1 MSRKRRRRR
10 YTPVERRL
18 SNEIFDAR
26 PQEIFALRKAVGW
39 TRLEFA
45 SFCGVFCDTRRDDS
59 PTVRR
64 WETGRARPHAV
75 HRWKLV
81 HLSELFRDPYLE
93 KLNAIRSGAI
103 RYQVDK
109 SIRSEDRK
117 SSGATNPF
125 SLSS

>member
-1 MSRKRRRRR
+1 MGRKCRRRR

-26 PQEIFALRKAVGW
+26 PQEIFALRKALGW

-45 SFCGVFCDTRRDDS
+45 SFCGVFCDTKRDDS

-81 HLSELFRDPYLE
+81 HLSELFHDQYLE

-103 RYQVDK
+103 RYQTDK
-109 SIRSEDRK
+109 AIRSDVRK
-117 SSGATNPF
+117 SSEATNPF
-125 SLSS
+125 PLNP